1 MRAPAFSFSMK
12 RVCIFDF
19 PMHYVAFFG
28 TFYGWEVI
36 SMQKEEKQAGV
47 PVERGQDTLLN
58 TVNETFNSMVEDVRN
73 MINGN
78 EEQASRK

>member
-1 MRAPAFSFSMK
+1 
-12 RVCIFDF
+12 
-19 PMHYVAFFG
+19 
-28 TFYGWEVI
+28 
-36 SMQKEEKQAGV
+36 MQKEEKQAGV